1 MKISR
6 MSKGEWNKVKA
17 FFDLETEEGF
27 TIKGFKVVQGNDSMF
42 VGFPS
47 QKNKDDEYQDTIF
60 ADKTLR
66 QKVNQLALEHYN
78 NDSSATLNNTDD
90 IPF

>member
-17 FFDLETEEGF
+17 FFDLQTEEGF
-27 TIKGFKVVQGNDSMF
+27 TLKCFNLVEGASGMF
-42 VGFPS
+42 LGFPS

-66 QKVNQLALEHYN
+66 QKVNQLALENYN

>member
-6 MSKGEWNKVKA
+6 MTKGEWNKVRA
-17 FFDLETEEGF
+17 FFDLESEEGF
-27 TIKGFKVVQGNDSMF
+27 TIKGFKLVNGNDGMF

-47 QKNKDDEYQDTIF
+47 QKNNDGEYQDTIF
-60 ADKTLR
+60 ADKILR
-66 QKVNQLALEHYN
+66 QKVNKLALDHYN
-78 NDSSATLNNTDD
+78 DSGSSSNEN